1 MRALVILRGSPGAG
15 KSTWIKN
22 MNLQNYTLCADTL
35 RTLFES
41 PIMTVDTTHRQISQG
56 NDKYVW
62 ELLFELLDKRMS
74 KGEFVLV
81 DATHSRSSD
90 FSRYNK
96 LCERYRYRKY
106 WIDFSDIPIEVCKER
121 NKNREECKIVPES
134 VIDKMYARMKTQ
146 PQTSGWVKIDRDKF
160 WEEIGVKLFDYNEF
174 DKVHI
179 FGDIHGCYEPLK
191 EYFDKFPYNEKD
203 AYIFTGDY
211 TDRGIQNKETLEF
224 LQTFYDKKNVLMLE
238 RKS

>member
-1 MRALVILRGSPGAG
+1 
-15 KSTWIKN
+15 
-22 MNLQNYTLCADTL
+22 
-35 RTLFES
+35 
-41 PIMTVDTTHRQISQG
+41 
-56 NDKYVW
+56 
-62 ELLFELLDKRMS
+62 
-74 KGEFVLV
+74 
-81 DATHSRSSD
+81 
-90 FSRYNK
+90 
-96 LCERYRYRKY
+96 
-106 WIDFSDIPIEVCKER
+106 
-121 NKNREECKIVPES
+121 
-134 VIDKMYARMKTQ
+134 MYARMKTQ

-191 EYFDKFPYNEKD
+191 EYFDKFPYNEKE